1 VLELDVVP
9 VLPLLVCAVLL
20 VIGVTGLLPA
30 AVPLPVLLVLPAPLG
45 VVLVMLLGLV
55 LLLPVPPVLPELV
68 LPLEYPVLDVSL
80 FIRSDA
86 HPARAM
92 MHSAVA
98 HCLFAFMSCLP
109 IN

>member
-45 VVLVMLLGLV
+45 VVLEMLLGL
-55 LLLPVPPVLPELV
+55 LLLPVLPGLV
-68 LPLEYPVLDVSL
+68 LLLEYPVLDVSL

-109 IN
+109 VN